1 MNAIV
6 TALKDINEDWEFY
19 PSTQP
24 MLDCIKQDMMLHYH
38 TYENAHMVLSCVNV
52 LDCGAGDGRV
62 LESLANGGQKYAIE
76 KSKFLIDQ
84 MPENIFIVGTDFF
97 QSTLIDKKVDVVFC
111 NPPYSEFV
119 PWTCK
124 VILEANARH
133 IYLIIPQRWKNNDLI
148 QKALKTREAKF
159 KVIKSDNFLN
169 AERSARAEIDIIS
182 IDLSGGY
189 HRSKECATD
198 PFDIWFDQCFQ
209 LESEKESA
217 GQEPEPETIGQ
228 KINKQMTD
236 GQGLVPALVQ
246 LYNLEMEHL
255 QAMFL
260 SICKL
265 DGGIL
270 KELGVD
276 TKTLKG
282 SLKQRITGLKI
293 KFWKELF
300 DNYDRITKRLTH
312 TKKKALLAKL
322 TENTSIDFTES
333 NIYAVT
339 VWVIKNAN
347 QYYDAQ
353 LIDLVERM
361 ITSANII
368 LYKSNKRVFKD
379 QDWRYCRSD
388 ERNLTHFGLEL
399 RIVLHNT
406 GGVKS
411 HDAWGYDYTNNL
423 ANRAHEFI
431 DDIITVAN
439 NLGFVIP
446 SWVNSKQVAGD
457 WISNQSVN
465 FYEDPIKKKMLMTV
479 KAFMNG
485 NLHIKFNQ
493 EFIKTLNVEF
503 GRLKGWLTDHIQASE
518 ELNIPVEQAKKFF
531 KANRQLTYRPELLQI
546 GFNESDERISA

>member
-6 TALKDINEDWEFY
+6 SALKDLDQDFEWY
-19 PSTQP
+19 PSTP
-24 MLDCIKQDMMLHYH
+24 AMLDCIKQDMMLYYP
-38 TYENAHMVLSCVNV
+38 TYERANMVLGCVNV

-84 MPENIFIVGTDFF
+84 MPNNIFIVGTDFF
-97 QSTLIDKKVDVVFC
+97 QSTLIDKKVDVIFC

-133 IYLIIPQRWKNNDLI
+133 IYLILPQRWKDNDLI

-159 KVIKSDNFLN
+159 KIIKSDNFLN
-169 AERSARAEIDIIS
+169 AERAARAEIDIIA

-189 HRSKECATD
+189 RGKDCATD
-198 PFDIWFDQCFQ
+198 PFNIWFDQCFQ
-209 LESEKESA
+209 LESEKVKEST
-217 GQEPEPETIGQ
+217 EPETISQ

-236 GQGLVPALVQ
+236 GKGLVPALVQ
-246 LYNLEMEHL
+246 LYNFEMEHL

-276 TKTLKG
+276 TNTLKG
-282 SLKQRITGLKI
+282 SLQQRITGLKI

-322 TENTSIDFTES
+322 TDNTSIDFTES

-379 QDWRYCRSD
+379 QDWRYCRDD
-388 ERNLTHFGLEL
+388 ENKPTHFGLEL
-399 RIVLHNT
+399 RIILDRA
-406 GGVKS
+406 GGIKS
-411 HDAWGYDYTNNL
+411 HDAWSYDYTNNL
-423 ANRAHEFI
+423 SDRAHEFI

-446 SWVNSKQVAGD
+446 SWTNSKSIVCD
-457 WISNQSVN
+457 WVSNKSVN
-465 FYEDPIKKKMLMTV
+465 FYEDPIKKKLLMSV
-479 KAFMNG
+479 KGFLNG

-531 KANRQLTYRPELLQI
+531 KANRQLSYKPELLQI
-546 GFNESDERISA
+546 GLKEQS

>member
-6 TALKDINEDWEFY
+6 AALKDLDQDFEFY
-19 PSTQP
+19 PSSP
-24 MLDCIKQDMMLHYH
+24 AMLDCIKQDMMLHYH
-38 TYENAHMVLSCVNV
+38 TYEGCKMVLSCVNV

-84 MPENIFIVGTDFF
+84 MPNNIFIVGTDFF

-111 NPPYSEFV
+111 NPPYSAYDQ
-119 PWTCK
+119 WACK

-133 IYLIIPQRWKNNDLI
+133 IYLIIPQRWKDNQQI
-148 QKALKTREAKF
+148 QKALKTREAKV
-159 KVIKSDNFLN
+159 KVIGSDNFLN
-169 AERSARAEIDIIS
+169 AERAARAEIDIIS
-182 IDLSGGY
+182 IDLSGGNR
-189 HRSKECATD
+189 HLKDCKTD
-198 PFDIWFDQCFQ
+198 PFNIWFDQCFQ
-209 LESEKESA
+209 LESEKEKTS
-217 GQEPEPETIGQ
+217 GHDPEQETISQ

-236 GQGLVPALVQ
+236 GKGLVPALVQ
-246 LYNLEMEHL
+246 LYNFEMEHL
-255 QAMFL
+255 QSMFL

-312 TKKKALLAKL
+312 TKKKAILAKL

-379 QDWRYCRSD
+379 QDWRYCRD
-388 ERNLTHFGLEL
+388 EENKPTHFGLEL
-399 RIVLHNT
+399 RIILERA

-411 HDAWGYDYTNNL
+411 HDAWSYDYTNNL
-423 ANRAHEFI
+423 SDRAHELI

-439 NLGFVIP
+439 NLGFIIP
-446 SWVNSKQVAGD
+446 SWVNSKQVAVE
-457 WISNQSVN
+457 WVSNKTVN
-465 FYEDPIKKKMLMTV
+465 FYEDPIKKKILMSV
-479 KAFMNG
+479 KAFQNG

-531 KANRQLTYRPELLQI
+531 KANRQLSYKPELLQI
-546 GFNESDERISA
+546 GLKEEQSQ